1 MRKKLT
7 KFGNSLAL
15 IIDKPMLALI
25 GATEDTEFEIRTD
38 GSSLILDPVV
48 GPGKVS
54 DDEKFQKAYE
64 EIIKK
69 YGSALK
75 KLADNRK
82 QKFFEEFLEEYDEDL
97 RKLAK
102 N

>member
-7 KFGNSLAL
+7 KFGNNLAL
-15 IIDKPMLALI
+15 IIDKQMLALI

-38 GSSLILDPVV
+38 GSKLTLEPVV
-48 GPGKVS
+48 VPGKVS
-54 DDEKFQKAYE
+54 DDEKFQKAYD

-75 KLADNRK
+75 KLAKD
-82 QKFFEEFLEEYDEDL
+82 
-97 RKLAK
+97 
-102 N
+102 